1 MFERNQLLKVTMQ
14 AKLGLSSMSWRDAPS
29 DDTVFCQTPRDDG
42 KPLGVIARYYGA
54 TYAWVSLGGMKRE
67 RSGTRYFNA
76 RRLGA
81 CSDRPG
87 GARRG

>member
-1 MFERNQLLKVTMQ
+1 M
-14 AKLGLSSMSWRDAPS
+14 
-29 DDTVFCQTPRDDG
+29 
-42 KPLGVIARYYGA
+42 IALYREEGA

-81 CSDRPG
+81 CSTDQATR
-87 GARRG
+87 GAVEQTLGEVGS